1 MTYAGHSFMGT
12 ESQHAHRPS
21 QRLALYLRGQYRRDH
36 RSSALSRDIECTAK
50 AAENILNGHWPND
63 RHFAAIV
70 GRFGRDVL
78 DAVFGPEI
86 DETVSRLTAKAR
98 ELEQQ
103 LQEVRALQRQ
113 ATGFE
118 PQPDLFPA
126 RADHPVEDRTAAL
139 IRRFSAP
146 LRNEAAPP
154 D

>member
-1 MTYAGHSFMGT
+1 MTYAGHTFMGA
-12 ESQHAHRPS
+12 ESQQSNRPS

-36 RSSALSRDIECTAK
+36 RSKQLSVDIECTPK

-63 RHFAAIV
+63 RHLAAIV

-86 DETVSRLTAKAR
+86 DETVARLTTKAR

-113 ATGFE
+113 AGGFT
-118 PQPDLFPA
+118 PQSDLFGP
-126 RADHPVEDRTAAL
+126 RAGDPVENRTAAL
-139 IRRFSAP
+139 KAAIERG
-146 LRNEAAPP
+146 APP
-154 D
+154 

>member
-1 MTYAGHSFMGT
+1 MTYAGPNFMGT
-12 ESQHAHRPS
+12 KSQQSLDAARPS
-21 QRLALYLRGQYRRDH
+21 QRLALYLRNQYRRDH
-36 RSSALSRDIECTAK
+36 RGKRLSSDIECTAK

-113 ATGFE
+113 ATGFT
-118 PQPDLFPA
+118 PQPDLFGA
-126 RADHPVEDRTAAL
+126 RTDDPVETRTSVE
-139 IRRFSAP
+139 RRATG
-146 LRNEAAPP
+146 
-154 D
+154 

>member
-12 ESQHAHRPS
+12 DSQSAHRPS

-36 RSSALSRDIECTAK
+36 RQKHLSSDIECTPK

-70 GRFGRDVL
+70 QRFGRDVL

-113 ATGFE
+113 ASGFE
-118 PQPDLFPA
+118 PQPDLFDA
-126 RADHPVEDRTAAL
+126 RADDQTESRTAEV
-139 IRRFSAP
+139 RR
-146 LRNEAAPP
+146 RIDAAPP
-154 D
+154 

>member
-1 MTYAGHSFMGT
+1 MTYAGRTFMGT

-36 RSSALSRDIECTAK
+36 RHKHLSADIECTPK

-113 ATGFE
+113 ATGFD
-118 PQPDLFPA
+118 PQPDLFRA
-126 RADHPVEDRTAAL
+126 RADDPVEDRSAEM
-139 IRRFSAP
+139 RRRLAFDA
-146 LRNEAAPP
+146 ETPP
-154 D
+154 